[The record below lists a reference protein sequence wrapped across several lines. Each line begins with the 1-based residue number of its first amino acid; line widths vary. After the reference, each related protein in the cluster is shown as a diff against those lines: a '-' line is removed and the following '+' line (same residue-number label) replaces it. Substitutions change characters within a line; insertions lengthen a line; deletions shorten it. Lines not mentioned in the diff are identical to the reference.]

1 MPGKHRRVLWAPRAE
16 QDLLGVWHY
25 YARVASS
32 DIADKLLHE
41 IGQAGEKLADQALM
55 WRARD
60 EVMPGLRSVVVHPY
74 TVFYRVTDG
83 SVEIVRVLHERRNFP
98 EQFKK
103 ER

>member
-1 MPGKHRRVLWAPRAE
+1 
-16 QDLLGVWHY
+16 VWHY